1 MCDEHTDREDAEWLV
16 SRGLSRR
23 SFGALGAGAVA
34 IATLPG
40 CMSTPTAEATAG
52 TPSPTAER
60 MVSVATPD
68 GAIDALFVHPAKG
81 RHPAI
86 VMWPDVAGLRDA
98 YKTMARRLAAAGFAV
113 LAVNQYYRAG
123 PAPFV
128 ATMGEWRTPDGQAK
142 LAPAIATLSPENTR
156 RDAAALVGWLDR
168 QAAVDTR
175 RKIGMAG
182 YCQTGSFT
190 LRSAAALPQRIGAA
204 ASFHGGGLVTDKP
217 DSPHLLFPGMSAT
230 VLIAIAQNDDARDP
244 AAKTALRNAADQ
256 AGRKAE
262 IEVYPAQHGWC
273 TLDSP
278 VYDEPQA
285 ERAWNRMLALFAG
298 L

>member
-1 MCDEHTDREDAEWLV
+1 MCDELTDREDQAWLV
-16 SRGLSRR
+16 SRALSRR
-23 SFGALGAGAVA
+23 KFGAIGAGAVA
-34 IATLPG
+34 VVALPG
-40 CMSTPTAEATAG
+40 CMSTASAEGNSRT
-52 TPSPTAER
+52 TER
-60 MVSVATPD
+60 MVSIPTPD
-68 GAIDALFVHPAKG
+68 GSLDALFVHPGNG

-86 VMWPDVAGLRDA
+86 VMWPDVAGLREA
-98 YKTMARRLAAAGFAV
+98 YMTMARRLAAEGHAV

-123 PAPFV
+123 AAPFV
-128 ATMGEWRTPDGQAK
+128 SAMAEWRTPEGQQK
-142 LAPAIATLSPENTR
+142 LAPAIATLSPANTVK
-156 RDAAALVGWLDR
+156 DATALVGWLDR

-204 ASFHGGGLVTDKP
+204 ASFHGGGLVTDKS
-217 DSPHLLFPGMSAT
+217 DSPHLLFAGMSASS
-230 VLIAIAQNDDARDP
+230 LIAIAQNDDAREP
-244 AAKTALRNAADQ
+244 EAKAALRNAADQ

-273 TLDSP
+273 TIDSP
-278 VYDEPQA
+278 VYDEIQA
-285 ERAWNRMLALFAG
+285 ERAWSRMLALFST

>member
-1 MCDEHTDREDAEWLV
+1 MCDEHTDREDEAWLA
-16 SRGLSRR
+16 SRALSRR
-23 SFGALGAGAVA
+23 KFGALGAGAVA
-34 IATLPG
+34 IAALPG
-40 CMSTPTAEATAG
+40 CMSVAAEGDGST
-52 TPSPTAER
+52 SEQ
-60 MVSVATPD
+60 MVAITTPD
-68 GAIDALFVHPAKG
+68 GTLDALFVHPGSA
-81 RHPAI
+81 RHPAV

-98 YKTMARRLAAAGFAV
+98 YKTMARRLAAAGYAV

-128 ATMGEWRTPDGQAK
+128 AAMAEWRTPEGQKK
-142 LAPAIATLSPENTR
+142 LAPGIATLSPANTVT
-156 RDAAALVGWLDR
+156 DATALVGWLDR
-168 QAAVDTR
+168 QTAVDTR

-190 LRSAAALPQRIGAA
+190 LRSAAALPRRIGAA

-217 DSPHLLFPGMSAT
+217 DSPHLLFPSMSAAS
-230 VLIAIAQNDDARDP
+230 LIAIAQNDDAREP
-244 AAKTALRNAADQ
+244 EAKTALRNAADQ

-273 TLDSP
+273 TIDSP
-278 VYDEPQA
+278 VYDEVQA
-285 ERAWNRMLALFAG
+285 ERAWSRMLALFAT

>member
-1 MCDEHTDREDAEWLV
+1 MCDEHTDREDEIWLASRAV
-16 SRGLSRR
+16 SRRK
-23 SFGALGAGAVA
+23 FGALGAGAMAVVA
-34 IATLPG
+34 LPG
-40 CMSTPTAEATAG
+40 CLSINADEAGRTTAARTN
-52 TPSPTAER
+52 ER
-60 MVSVATPD
+60 MVSIPTPD
-68 GAIDALFVHPAKG
+68 GTCDALFVYPAKG

-98 YKTMARRLAAAGFAV
+98 YKTMARRLAAAGYAV

-123 PAPFV
+123 AAPFV
-128 ATMGEWRTPDGQAK
+128 ATISEWRTPEGQAK
-142 LAPAIATLSPENTR
+142 LAPGIATLSPANTR

-168 QAAVDTR
+168 QASVDTR

-217 DSPHLLFPGMSAT
+217 DSPHLLFASMSAAS
-230 VLIAIAQNDDARDP
+230 LIAIAQNDDARGP
-244 AAKTALRNAADQ
+244 GAKTALRNAADQ

-278 VYDEPQA
+278 VYDEVEA
-285 ERAWNRMLALFAG
+285 ERAWSRMLALFSG

>member
-1 MCDEHTDREDAEWLV
+1 MCDDHTTQEDAEWLASRAV
-16 SRGLSRR
+16 SRRR
-23 SFGALGAGAVA
+23 FGALGAGAVA
-34 IATLPG
+34 VAALPG
-40 CMSTPTAEATAG
+40 CMSTPTAEATVG
-52 TPSPTAER
+52 TPLPTSER
-60 MVSVATPD
+60 MVSILARD
-68 GAIDALFVHPAKG
+68 GTVDALFVHPAKG

-98 YKTMARRLAAAGFAV
+98 YKTMARRLAAAGYAV

-123 PAPFV
+123 RAPFV
-128 ATMGEWRTPDGQAK
+128 ATMGEWRTPEGQAK

-156 RDAAALVGWLDR
+156 RDAAALAAWLDK
-168 QAAVDTR
+168 QVSVDTR

-190 LRSAAALPQRIGAA
+190 LRSAAALPLRIGAA

-217 DSPHLLFPGMSAT
+217 DSPHLLFPGMSAA

-244 AAKTALRNAADQ
+244 AAKTTLRNAADQ

-285 ERAWNRMLALFAG
+285 ERAWSRMLALFAG

>member
-1 MCDEHTDREDAEWLV
+1 MCDEHTDREDEAWLA
-16 SRGLSRR
+16 SRPLSRR
-23 SFGALGAGAVA
+23 NFGAMGAGAMAAVA
-34 IATLPG
+34 LPG
-40 CMSTPTAEATAG
+40 CMSTASAE
-52 TPSPTAER
+52 SDSQTAER
-60 MVSVATPD
+60 KVSIATPD
-68 GAIDALFVHPAKG
+68 GAMDALFVHPASG

-98 YKTMARRLAAAGFAV
+98 YMTMARRLAAAGYAV
-113 LAVNQYYRAG
+113 LAANQYYRAG

-128 ATMGEWRTPDGQAK
+128 SAMAEWRTPEGQAK
-142 LAPAIATLSPENTR
+142 LAPAIATLSPANTVT
-156 RDAAALVGWLDR
+156 DATALVGWLDK

-190 LRSAAALPQRIGAA
+190 LRAAAALPQRIGAA

-217 DSPHLLFPGMSAT
+217 DSPHLLFPAMSAAS
-230 VLIAIAQNDDARDP
+230 LIAIAQNDDARDP
-244 AAKTALRNAADQ
+244 QAKTALRNAADR

-273 TLDSP
+273 TIDSP
-278 VYDEPQA
+278 VYDEIQA
-285 ERAWNRMLALFAG
+285 ERAWSRMLALFAT

>member
-1 MCDEHTDREDAEWLV
+1 MCDEHTDHEDAAWLAK
-16 SRGLSRR
+16 RALSRR
-23 SFGALGAGAVA
+23 RFGAMGVGAVA
-34 IATLPG
+34 IAALPG
-40 CMSTPTAEATAG
+40 CMSTSPAEAVAQT
-52 TPSPTAER
+52 TER
-60 MVSVATPD
+60 MVAIVTPD
-68 GAIDALFVHPAKG
+68 GTCDALFVHPAKG

-98 YKTMARRLAAAGFAV
+98 YKTMARRLASAGYAV
-113 LAVNQYYRAG
+113 LAANQYYRAG

-128 ATMGEWRTPDGQAK
+128 ATMPEWRTPEGQKK
-142 LAPAIATLSPENTR
+142 LAGPIATLSPGNTR
-156 RDAAALVGWLDR
+156 RDAAALVAWLDK
-168 QAAVDTR
+168 QTAVDTR
-175 RKIGMAG
+175 RKIGMSG

-217 DSPHLLFPGMSAT
+217 DSPHLLFPAMSAAT
-230 VLIAIAQNDDARDP
+230 LIAIAQNDDAREP
-244 AAKTALRNAADQ
+244 QAKTALRNAADA

-278 VYDEPQA
+278 VYDEIEA
-285 ERAWNRMLALFAG
+285 ERAWSRMLALFAG

>member
-1 MCDEHTDREDAEWLV
+1 MCDEHTDREDEIWLANRAV
-16 SRGLSRR
+16 SRRK
-23 SFGALGAGAVA
+23 FGALGAGAMALVA
-34 IATLPG
+34 LPG
-40 CMSTPTAEATAG
+40 CMSTTADQAGPTTTAQ
-52 TPSPTAER
+52 TNER
-60 MVSVATPD
+60 MVSIPTPD
-68 GAIDALFVHPAKG
+68 GTCDALFVYPAKG

-98 YKTMARRLAAAGFAV
+98 YKTMARRLAAAGYAV

-123 PAPFV
+123 TAPFV
-128 ATMGEWRTPDGQAK
+128 ATMTDWRTPEGQAK
-142 LAPAIATLSPENTR
+142 LAPGIATLSPANTR
-156 RDAAALVGWLDR
+156 RDAAAVVAWLDR
-168 QAAVDTR
+168 QASVDTR

-217 DSPHLLFPGMSAT
+217 DSPHLLFASMSAAS
-230 VLIAIAQNDDARDP
+230 LIAIAQNDDARDP
-244 AAKTALRNAADQ
+244 GAKTALRNAADQ

-278 VYDEPQA
+278 VYDEVEA
-285 ERAWNRMLALFAG
+285 ERAWSRMLALFAG